1 MSRHAKWCPEKG
13 KPPNMSGGYCST
25 CGEKVKPAPVSSAVE
40 EPEVARARGG
50 WQDPSTD
57 IENVN
62 AAYVIERDEN
72 ARLRAEVE
80 RLRDALAE
88 IADGHERHNPGW
100 WIKQARAALAGSPSG
115 KETPE

>member
-1 MSRHAKWCPEKG
+1 
-13 KPPNMSGGYCST
+13 
-25 CGEKVKPAPVSSAVE
+25 VE
-40 EPEVARARGG
+40 EPRGA

-80 RLRDALAE
+80 RLREALERIRTDEGKVCDTYETCTHRACQSSYAAWA
-88 IADGHERHNPGW
+88 IAD
-100 WIKQARAALAGSPSG
+100 AALAGSPSG